1 MKHPYRYGLQPHEMK
16 LLRTLRSRGFALA
29 LMPRDDVGNPLNRK
43 TIEDAMLKAGKAAAR
58 EIKES
63 GEEWLV
69 K

>member
-1 MKHPYRYGLQPHEMK
+1 MK

-43 TIEDAMLKAGKAAAR
+43 TIEDAMLKAGKAAVR